1 VVQYLKT
8 NREKLTEERAAEA
21 LVWLTRAAHTHP
33 TYGHLIG
40 RDCLSVVVFPETL
53 RRKALLSQ
61 TVEYPAPP
69 NKTSLFTAFYHPISA
84 STIQF
89 APHLAD
95 WYGDYMN
102 VEADMEPDLPEDTPP
117 DNRPIREK
125 LGANLASRFR
135 MKIHNLPESPSD
147 ED

>member
-1 VVQYLKT
+1 MVQYLKT

-135 MKIHNLPESPSD
+135 MKIHNLPEIPSD